1 MPCRVADEGRVNS
14 VSAAA
19 PSVNQSAPA
28 ARPAPAA
35 DPRRGWRRAAVVW
48 GLFGCAS
55 LVAVGALRL
64 GTAAAPHAPA
74 AVRVQQAA
82 PAAALGSITPSTSAA
97 GPRITPLDTPLDRRR
112 WRSIVIHHSG
122 SPAGDAAA
130 IERQHFAAGLAGL
143 GYHFVIGNGQGLED
157 GQVVVG
163 YRWERQLPGAHVAAS
178 ARVDSARWNQ
188 DSIGICLVGNG
199 ERRAF
204 TARQLSEAAALVRAL
219 QAELGIHAG
228 SVVLHSDLAPV
239 ASPGRS
245 FPVEAFRAQLLP

>member
-1 MPCRVADEGRVNS
+1 MPRPVADEGPVIP
-14 VSAAA
+14 VPASAVPTSQPA
-19 PSVNQSAPA
+19 SA
-28 ARPAPAA
+28 ARPASAA

-55 LVAVGALRL
+55 LVAVGVLRF
-64 GTAAAPHAPA
+64 GAFGAPRAPA
-74 AVRVQQAA
+74 TVRMQQAA
-82 PAAALGSITPSTSAA
+82 PAAALGSITPTASAA

-143 GYHFVIGNGQGLED
+143 GYHFVIGNGQGLDD
-157 GQVVVG
+157 GQVVAG
-163 YRWERQLPGAHVAAS
+163 YRWERQLPGAHVAALG
-178 ARVDSARWNQ
+178 RVDAGRWNQ
-188 DSIGICLVGNG
+188 ESIGICLVGNG
-199 ERRAF
+199 DRRPF
-204 TARQLSEAAALVRAL
+204 TDRQVREVAALVRAL

-239 ASPGRS
+239 ASPGKC